1 MIQFVRL
8 LTIVAVLVHS
18 TLGCCAHQAHSKSDT
33 CCEPSDCCG
42 SEHCGSEQ
50 EGLEHASHSDKSHS
64 QEQLLKGGCQSQQT
78 VPHECSHASCKFSVP
93 ESRSSADLMSLDA
106 ANSIQWTSTASF
118 VFVLGNGIDSLILL
132 PDISLHTMPVRSHL
146 AKSVLLI

>member
-1 MIQFVRL
+1 MTPFIHM
-8 LTIVAVLVHS
+8 LTVVAVLVHS
-18 TLGCCAHQAHSKSDT
+18 TLGCCAHQAHDTSDT

-50 EGLEHASHSDKSHS
+50 DSLKHADHSDKS
-64 QEQLLKGGCQSQQT
+64 QSKESRPT

-93 ESRSSADLMSLDA
+93 ESRSCADLMSLDA
-106 ANSIQWTSTASF
+106 ANSIQWTSTVSF
-118 VFVLGNGIDSLILL
+118 VFVLGNGIDSPNLL
-132 PDISLHTMPVRSHL
+132 PDISRHTMPVRTHL